1 MKKQTQNASVETEE
15 KIETADRSV
24 EENVTEKTTEAQE
37 PETGKIGRLLKEAR
51 LSQGRTLAEIS
62 QILCIRKVYLEAI
75 EESNYNEIPEFP
87 YGIGFIRSY
96 ADFLGMNGNEIVQLY
111 KDEAESNLRKN
122 SDYFVMEPQVEATVP
137 GKKYLMISL
146 FAIAA
151 VYFAWIS
158 FSNKET
164 GIEDDVAPVEEALSE
179 AGSKE
184 ADFPL
189 KVEDFSTVET
199 TESEIPLV
207 DVSNNSAATPQ
218 VTVTNESFVPEAEN
232 TGKDAAENNVSVSP
246 AADSEAVNAA
256 APKSDKIVLK
266 IKKQVWIQV
275 KNDNK
280 LYISKEL
287 KEGDSY
293 TIPEDKNLK
302 LSVGIADAVDVTDG
316 EKVIYTVSPNS
327 KMNIAVEDIK
337 ARAEQH

>member
-1 MKKQTQNASVETEE
+1 MKKQTKNIQVETEE
-15 KIETADRSV
+15 KIEAADPSI
-24 EENVTEKTTEAQE
+24 EENVKENASEAE

-62 QILCIRKVYLEAI
+62 QVLCIRKVYLEAI

-137 GKKYLMISL
+137 SKKYLMISL
-146 FAIAA
+146 IAIAA
-151 VYFAWIS
+151 VYFAWVS
-158 FSNKET
+158 FNKEGT
-164 GIEDDVAPVEEALSE
+164 DVDDDVVSVEETLSE

-199 TESEIPLV
+199 SESSIPLV
-207 DVSNNSAATPQ
+207 DVSDSSVLQQ
-218 VTVTNESFVPEAEN
+218 VTVTEESFVPEAEKN
-232 TGKDAAENNVSVSP
+232 KDAAQNAVSQAP
-246 AADSEAVNAA
+246 ATGNDTIEAS
-256 APKSDKIVLK
+256 APKADRIVLK
-266 IKKQVWIQV
+266 VKKQVWIQV
-275 KNDNK
+275 KNDKK
-280 LYISKEL
+280 LYLSKEL
-287 KEGDSY
+287 KEGDVY
-293 TIPEDKNLK
+293 TIPEDENLR

-316 EKVIYTVSPNS
+316 DKVIYTVSPNK
-327 KMNIAVEDIK
+327 KMDIAVDDIK
-337 ARAEQH
+337 ARAAQH